1 MSNQRWLSCGE
12 SSKILGISQAT
23 IWTLKNNDSLVA
35 GVHWL
40 YVTGKRNS
48 NVLFNVDEIREWQK
62 NETQRHQQEHIDAA
76 KKIASYQKVGV

>member
-1 MSNQRWLSCGE
+1 MANARWLSCSE
-12 SSKILGISQAT
+12 SAMILGISQAT
-23 IWTLKNNDSLVA
+23 IWNLKNNDSFQA

-62 NETQRHQQEHIDAA
+62 KETQRHQQEHIEAA
-76 KKIASYQKVGV
+76 KKIARYEKVGA